1 MGFVAHAGGFVMAW
15 FLSNLRYVA
24 WTALAVGSLFLIY
37 FAMGVAGFQFTD
49 AGFWN
54 AALRWLHV
62 LVAIMWIGHLY
73 YFNFTQIPNMAKIP
87 DEQKPAV
94 TKVIA
99 PAALY
104 WFRWGAM
111 FTLITGVL
119 LAWNQGYILQAL
131 TLGALDDP
139 SFAAPKHILIGIG
152 VWLAIIMWFN
162 VWFIIWP
169 NQQKALN
176 IGDKYPNLDAAA
188 KAAAGKTAMLFSRTN
203 TFLSAPMLVAMT
215 GASTLF

>member
-1 MGFVAHAGGFVMAW
+1 MAW
-15 FLSNLRYVA
+15 FLSNIRYVA
-24 WTALAVGSLFLIY
+24 WTALAVAALLLIY
-37 FAMGVAGFQFTD
+37 FAMGVAGYAFGD
-49 AGFWN
+49 SAFWE
-54 AALRWLHV
+54 AALRWGHV
-62 LVAIMWIGHLY
+62 LVGIMWIGHLY
-73 YFNFTQIPNMAKIP
+73 YFNFTQIPNMPKIP

-99 PAALY
+99 PVARY

-111 FTLITGVL
+111 LTLATGVL
-119 LAWNQGYILQAL
+119 LAWNQGYLLQAY
-131 TLGALDDP
+131 TLGALDG
-139 SFAAPKHILIGIG
+139 FAVPKHILIGIG
-152 VWLAIIMWFN
+152 MWLATIMWFN

-176 IGDKYPNLDAAA
+176 IDNKYPTLDAAA

>member
-1 MGFVAHAGGFVMAW
+1 MAW
-15 FLSNLRYVA
+15 FMSNLRYVA
-24 WTALAVGSLFLIY
+24 WTALAVAALFLIY
-37 FAMGVAGFQFTD
+37 FAMGVAGYAFGD
-49 AGFWN
+49 SALWE
-54 AALRWLHV
+54 AALRWGHV
-62 LVAIMWIGHLY
+62 LVGIMWIGHLY
-73 YFNFTQIPNMAKIP
+73 YFNFTQIPNMPKIP

-111 FTLITGVL
+111 LTLITGVL
-119 LAWNQGYILQAL
+119 LAWNQGYLLQAY
-131 TLGALDDP
+131 TLGFADDP
-139 SFAAPKHILIGIG
+139 AFAAPKHILIGIG
-152 VWLAIIMWFN
+152 MWLATIMWFN

-176 IGDKYPNLDAAA
+176 IDNKYPNLDAAA